1 MNLSKSKSPSRKID
15 HLNSRKNPS
24 VVGFGAFSANQVNLG
39 QSFLAATVGNPLF

>member
-15 HLNSRKNPS
+15 HLKKNPS
-24 VVGFGAFSANQVNLG
+24 IGGFGAFPANQVSLG